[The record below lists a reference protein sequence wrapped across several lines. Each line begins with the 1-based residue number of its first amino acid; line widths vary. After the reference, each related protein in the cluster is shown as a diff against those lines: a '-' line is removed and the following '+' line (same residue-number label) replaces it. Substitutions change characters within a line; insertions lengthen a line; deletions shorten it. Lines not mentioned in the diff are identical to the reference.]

1 MALAMWR
8 RPFAPLFGLVLAL
21 GCGTAAPSP
30 DSFRYRVPDDVCG
43 LEVCPNDER
52 VDDGHLAACHQL
64 MSEPDDPCRDAFRQL
79 VGCSA
84 AASVCDASGRLDSA
98 HSAPRVDALCREPLR
113 SFRACCAEHVDAPV
127 CML

>member
-1 MALAMWR
+1 MWR
-8 RPFAPLFGLVLAL
+8 RPFALLSALYAL

-30 DSFRYRVPDDVCG
+30 DSFRYRVPGDVCG

-52 VDDGHLAACHQL
+52 VDAEHLAACHQL
-64 MSEPDDPCRDAFRQL
+64 MSEPDDPCRDAFREL

-84 AASVCDASGRLDSA
+84 AASVCDASGRLDPKKST
-98 HSAPRVDALCREPLR
+98 PRVEGLCITPLR
-113 SFRACCAEHVDAPV
+113 DFRTCCADHVDAPV

>member
-1 MALAMWR
+1 MWHR
-8 RPFAPLFGLVLAL
+8 RLSVSSGLLVAL

-30 DSFRYRVPDDVCG
+30 ESFRYRVPADVCG
-43 LEVCPNDER
+43 LEVCPNDDR
-52 VDDGHLAACHQL
+52 VDDEHLAACHQL

-84 AASVCDASGRLDSA
+84 AASMCDPSRRLDPTK
-98 HSAPRVDALCREPLR
+98 SAPRVEALCGAPLR
-113 SFRACCAEHVDAPV
+113 DFRACCADHVDAPV